1 MLKKMTALILIL
13 AFNQSFA
20 MTPAQE
26 AKTFT
31 SELNRSFDDL
41 NFKVNV
47 EWDQKDGNFFDQSI
61 TDFENDIAE
70 LQREGLTSENLVKHA
85 LGKIKDKNELQ
96 DIGRMAK
103 VTETMSPDEARDF
116 VISKLSKTYA
126 QGASYHGGV
135 VKASIYGVA
144 AIICV
149 LIYTNATHKT
159 KSESDVNVR
168 FPQIDPYLPPVI

>member
-13 AFNQSFA
+13 AFNHSFA
-20 MTPAQE
+20 MAPAQE
-26 AKTFT
+26 AKTFS

-47 EWDQKDGNFFDQSI
+47 EWDQKDDKFFDQSI

-70 LQREGLTSENLVKHA
+70 LQREGLTSEDLVRHA
-85 LGKIKDKNELQ
+85 LGKIKDKNELK
-96 DIGRMAK
+96 DIGRMVK
-103 VTETMSPDEARDF
+103 VTENMSPDEARDF

-126 QGASYHGGV
+126 QGASYNGGV
-135 VKASIYGVA
+135 VKASIYGIA

-149 LIYTNATHKT
+149 LIYTNATHKKET
-159 KSESDVNVR
+159 DVNVR
-168 FPQIDPYLPPVI
+168 FPQVDPYLPPVI